1 MSMRDNLPA
10 WRSMLFV
17 PVTVEKFVNTAA
29 DRGADGIILD
39 LEDSI
44 APSQKERAR
53 TLIPDAIPRVAR
65 NGADVLVRVNRPW
78 RLLVRDLEAAVIPGV
93 AALMLTKV
101 DSPEHVYAI
110 AEIVDEL
117 EAERGLPP
125 GKLQFVALVETAA
138 GFFRIEA
145 IAKSHPRV
153 VGLSLGTE
161 DFTASVGMLPDPD
174 ALLYPKQHTVFAAR
188 AAGILPLGFVGSIA
202 DFRDQDAF
210 RAIVRRSKRLGFVG
224 ASAIHPLQVPV
235 LNEEFAPTVEEI
247 DRARRMV
254 AAYDKA
260 YAEGIGAVQFEGA
273 MIDIPV
279 VERARTV
286 LQRAAAL
293 GARVRA

>member
-1 MSMRDNLPA
+1 MIMRDDLPA
-10 WRSMLFV
+10 WRSLMFV
-17 PVTVEKFVNTAA
+17 PVTVEKFVNTGA

-53 TLIPDAIPRVAR
+53 TLIADAIPRVAR

-101 DSPEHVYAI
+101 DSPEHVQAV

-117 EAERGLPP
+117 ETERGMPA
-125 GKLQFVALVETAA
+125 GKLQFVALVETAI
-138 GFFRIEA
+138 GFFRVEA
-145 IAKSHPRV
+145 IAKSHSRV

-161 DFTASVGMLPDPD
+161 DFTASVGMQPDPD

-188 AAGILPLGFVGSIA
+188 MAGILPLGFVGSIA

-235 LNEEFAPTVEEI
+235 LNEEFSPTAEEV
-247 DRARRMV
+247 DRAGRMV
-254 AAYDKA
+254 AAYDRA
-260 YAEGIGAVQFEGA
+260 YARGVGAVQFEGA

-286 LQRAAAL
+286 LKRAAAIR
-293 GARVRA
+293 ARTKA

>member
-1 MSMRDNLPA
+1 MRDDLPA

-53 TLIPDAIPRVAR
+53 TLIADAIPRVAR

-101 DSPEHVYAI
+101 DSPEHVQAV
-110 AEIVDEL
+110 AEIVGEL
-117 EAERGLPP
+117 EAERGLPS
-125 GKLQFVALVETAA
+125 GKLQFVALVENAV

-145 IAKSHPRV
+145 IARSHPRV

-174 ALLYPKQHTVFAAR
+174 SLLYPKQHTVFAAR

-235 LNEEFAPTVEEI
+235 LNEEFSPTTEET
-247 DRARRMV
+247 DRAGRMV

-260 YAEGIGAVQFEGA
+260 YAEGLGAVQFEGA

-286 LQRAAAL
+286 LRRAAGL
-293 GARVRA
+293 RARVKSS